1 MNKKILFYISI
12 ILIVSFA
19 AQAATLR
26 GTIYNAQLN
35 PEKDTLLEINTQ
47 PAQKYLAKD
56 GTYSINIPPGK
67 YTLTARKELI
77 EISQP
82 IDITQEGEYTI
93 DLFLIPDLQD
103 ESDLWNETT
112 QKDLIIEPLEDN
124 PAPALWHYIVTGLII
139 IALLIRIIYMR
150 KKYGSI
156 TVFRKHIKAEAQK
169 TIEQHKQELEKEP
182 AYIEK
187 ALAIIKKND
196 GRIHQTELRK
206 EMLYLSE
213 AKVSLIITELEHKG
227 VVEKIKKGRGNIIIL
242 KARNPL

>member
-1 MNKKILFYISI
+1 MNKKLLFYVGIV
-12 ILIVSFA
+12 LIVSLA

-35 PEKDTLLEINTQ
+35 PEKDTLLEIDTQ

-56 GTYSINIPPGK
+56 GTYSINILPGK
-67 YTLTARKELI
+67 YTLTIRKELT

-82 IDITQEGEYTI
+82 IDITQEGEYNL

-103 ESDLWNETT
+103 ESDLWDETT
-112 QKDLIIEPLEDN
+112 QKDLIVEPLEDN
-124 PAPALWHYIVTGLII
+124 PTPALWRYIVTGLII

-156 TVFRKHIKAEAQK
+156 TVFRKHIKAEAKK

-187 ALAIIKKND
+187 ALAIIKSHD
-196 GRIHQTELRK
+196 DRITQKELRT

-227 VVEKIKKGRGNIIIL
+227 VVEKIKKGRGNVIIL
-242 KARNPL
+242 KQK